1 VEALGR
7 LINVAPKAD
16 GVYISLKA
24 TEGITFV
31 GYLASTGDTYTL
43 VEAKDAAGT
52 GAQNLVKITRFH
64 TSTGDG
70 SDAWVLTTQ
79 AAAATAVATSAAS
92 QSAIVFEVDG
102 TSLSD
107 TYKYVKVTSTGAG
120 TVAAIQHDLMVQ
132 RKPANL
138 TAIGV

>member
-1 VEALGR
+1 MEAVGR
-7 LINVAPKAD
+7 LINPMPAMD
-16 GVYISLKA
+16 GKYVSCKA
-24 TEGITFV
+24 TEGVTFV

-64 TSTGDG
+64 TCTGDG

-79 AAAATAVATSAAS
+79 AAAATAVATAAAN
-92 QSAIVFEVDG
+92 QSAIMFEIDG
-102 TSLSD
+102 SMLSD
-107 TYKYVKVTSTGAG
+107 TYKYIKVTSTGAG

-138 TAIGV
+138 AAVGV